1 MQTGEDAVTRIAAM
15 SSLESMLRRAS
26 AADNW
31 TRVLHRCA
39 WCKRAFDENG
49 AYTNV
54 VAFDRSA
61 VATDG
66 MCPACGARALAQI
79 AARHTTRAA

>member
-1 MQTGEDAVTRIAAM
+1 MESGEGADTRITTM
-15 SSLESMLRRAS
+15 SSLQSMLRRAS

-31 TRVLHRCA
+31 THILHRCA
-39 WCKRAFDENG
+39 WCKRLFDEHG
-49 AYTNV
+49 AYGNV
-54 VAFDRSA
+54 VAFDPAS

-79 AARHTTRAA
+79 SERHTQRAA